1 MKTKRLLSILLC
13 AFLCVTAFCG
23 CSEKEEESPEAAADP
38 LKIAYI
44 PLDNRPVN
52 KERVEFLAQ
61 SAGFELLMP
70 EEDLYRTALDN
81 MEKNS
86 DGSTHGNR
94 EKLLDWVKSVEPECD
109 NFVIS
114 LDQMFSGGLV
124 SSRWL
129 SNDDLELETEIADY
143 LIELSKNNHVVYFD
157 TVMRLASTVGYQGY
171 ELEEYNSFRSY
182 GMVDRGELSGDELT
196 VENIINGYR
205 YDKNGK
211 EIQVNVTEEQLDQYL
226 SARTRKLK
234 VIDYLL
240 SNAIDDIEQ
249 LYIGV
254 DDSSPNTNIQTNEK
268 NYIKKLG
275 GEKVKLFTGA
285 DELGVMGIAAITASR
300 YGKANCKVTY
310 FGEGKDQVADEYD
323 STTLAQTVENH
334 LAAIDAV
341 SGSDDENALQI
352 LVLTKSSSLEFH
364 AKRLVKQLKTNI
376 ENGVPTCVINA
387 AGTGKWGALSEGILS
402 DDYDIAKLLG
412 YSSWNTVSNSV
423 GISISNAV
431 SRYLYINNAEEVTDK
446 SNEGFLKA
454 FTFSLVK
461 DLSYR
466 AKGSPALDF
475 NEKSSFD
482 SPAAVVEKINA
493 SEILVGKGES
503 ASHKAVKLSNFR
515 LPWNRTFEATFDIAF
530 EE

>member
-1 MKTKRLLSILLC
+1 MKAKRLLSI
-13 AFLCVTAFCG
+13 FLCVVLCLSAFCA
-23 CSEKEEESPEAAADP
+23 CSKDEETPEEKADP
-38 LKIAYI
+38 LKIAYV

-52 KERVEFLAQ
+52 KERVEYLAQ

-94 EKLLDWVKSVEPECD
+94 EKLLDWIKSVEAECD

-124 SSRWL
+124 SSRYL
-129 SNDDLELETEIADY
+129 SNEDLTLETEIADY
-143 LIELSKNNHVVYFD
+143 LIELSEDNYVVYFD

-171 ELEEYNSFRSY
+171 ELAEYNSFRSY
-182 GMVDRGELSGDELT
+182 GMAERKELAGDELT

-205 YDKNGK
+205 YNKNGQ
-211 EIQVNVTEEQLDQYL
+211 EITANVTEEQLDQYL
-226 SARTRKLK
+226 ASRTRKLK

-240 SNAIDDIEQ
+240 TNAVDDIEH

-254 DDSSPNTNIQTNEK
+254 DDSSPNANIQTNEK
-268 NYIKKLG
+268 NYIKKIG
-275 GEKVKLFTGA
+275 GDNLKLFTGA
-285 DELGVMGIAAITASR
+285 DELGVMGIAAIVSKQYGNASCR
-300 YGKANCKVTY
+300 VTY

-334 LAAIDAV
+334 LTAIGADAN
-341 SGSDDENALQI
+341 GGENDLQI
-352 LVLTKSSSLEFH
+352 LVLTKSSGMEFQ
-364 AKRLVKQLKTNI
+364 AKRLVKQIKTNL

-387 AGTGKWGALSEGILS
+387 AGTGNFGALSEGMLS
-402 DDYDIAKLLG
+402 EDYEIAKLLG
-412 YSSWNTVSNSV
+412 YSNWNTVSNAV

-431 SRYLYINNAEEVTDK
+431 SRYLYINNAEEVTEK
-446 SNEGFLKA
+446 SNEGFLKTI
-454 FTFSLVK
+454 TFSLVK

-466 AKGSPALDF
+466 AKGSPALNF
-475 NEKSSFD
+475 EEKTSFD
-482 SPAAVVEKINA
+482 SPATIVEKIN
-493 SEILVGKGES
+493 SSDILVAKGES

-515 LPWNRTFEATFDIAF
+515 LPWNRTFEATFDITF
-530 EE
+530 E